1 MNKLYEKIA
10 KAIRMHT
17 LTNPFPIVDV
27 VDKKA
32 LVSTLS
38 DHFRTTDTL
47 FNAEDFKKACEEID

>member
-1 MNKLYEKIA
+1 MNPTYEAIA

-32 LVSTLS
+32 LVKTLS
-38 DHFRTTDTL
+38 DYIGKTDAL
-47 FNAEDFKKACEEID
+47 FIAVEFEKACEEID